1 MQERLLRSLE
11 DKISKLSATM
21 ERVNL
26 ADYLRLLN
34 NPWRLLWVN
43 FLAGLARGVGMA
55 IGGTLLFAFILY
67 ILSKLAVSN
76 LPVLSDFIAN
86 IIRMVEEQLTR

>member
-1 MQERLLRSLE
+1 MQERLIRSLE

-67 ILSKLAVSN
+67 VMSKLVVLN

>member
-26 ADYLRLLN
+26 ADYLRLIN

-67 ILSKLAVSN
+67 ILSKLAVWN

>member
-1 MQERLLRSLE
+1 MHERLLRSLE
-11 DKISKLSATM
+11 DKVERLSTAM

-26 ADYLRLLN
+26 AEYLRLLN

-55 IGGTLLFAFILY
+55 IGGTILFAFILFVMGR
-67 ILSKLAVSN
+67 IAGWN
-76 LPVLSDFIAN
+76 LPVLSEFIAN
-86 IIRMVEEQLTR
+86 LVRMVEEQLTR

>member
-11 DKISKLSATM
+11 DKVARLSATM

-26 ADYLRLLN
+26 AEYMRLLN

-55 IGGTLLFAFILY
+55 IGGTLPFAFILFVMGR
-67 ILSKLAVSN
+67 IAGWN
-76 LPVLSDFIAN
+76 LPVLSEFIAN
-86 IIRMVEEQLTR
+86 LVRMVEEQLTR